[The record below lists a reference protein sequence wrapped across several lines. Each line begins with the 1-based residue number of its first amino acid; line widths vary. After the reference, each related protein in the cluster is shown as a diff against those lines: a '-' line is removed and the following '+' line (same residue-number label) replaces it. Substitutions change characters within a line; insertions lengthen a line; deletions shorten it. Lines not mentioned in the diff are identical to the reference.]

1 MKGSGFF
8 VGFLNSP
15 LQGRIRMVEGV
26 VFESLRVPDGIAGG
40 ERIEFK
46 LLIRGNFAYH
56 PFVIKLAVTLIWE
69 LFSGFGGETASRA
82 AGAGDLRP
90 KLQCRF

>member
-1 MKGSGFF
+1 
-8 VGFLNSP
+8 
-15 LQGRIRMVEGV
+15 MVEGV

-69 LFSGFGGETASRA
+69 LSLFSGFGGTGTTKAS
-82 AGAGDLRP
+82 GAGDLSP
-90 KLQCRF
+90 KLQCLF